1 MFERFT
7 DKGRKIIIL
16 AREEAE
22 RHQNDY
28 LGTEHL
34 VLAILRESDG
44 IALMILKKM
53 GLSTEQIRLEI
64 ERNLPGGGTTMTFG
78 EIPFSPRVKKVI
90 EYGVEEAR
98 LLGHN
103 HIGSE
108 HLLLGLLREEEGIG
122 GKILR
127 SLGANLLTARQL
139 TVTFLR
145 KSAPRERDR
154 KSNTPALDEFGRDLT
169 QMAQEG
175 QLDPVIGRAD
185 EIERVL
191 QILSRRTKNNPVLI
205 GESGVGKTAIV
216 EGLAQ
221 RIVQSEVPDNLLS
234 RRVIAL
240 DLGSLV
246 AGTKYRGQFEERL
259 KVVMK
264 EIVQAGNIII
274 FIDELHTLVGAGA
287 AEGSID
293 ASNMLK
299 PALSRGEIQCIGA
312 TTLDE
317 YRKHIEKD
325 GALKRRF
332 QPIYVQPPSLD
343 ETVRII
349 QGLRDR
355 YEEHH
360 GVEITEDA
368 IVEAVKLSDRY
379 ITDRFLP
386 DKAIDLIDETGSRA
400 KLQTYALPSE
410 LKAMEQELKKV
421 SRDKELAISM
431 QNFEEAVRHR
441 EEEERLRKLLE
452 ESKREWKKN
461 QEKQKPTIGK
471 EDVAYVVSK
480 MTGIPLFKLEEEES
494 NKLLRMEEFLHKR
507 VVGQNEAISAVC
519 RAIRRSRAGLKEAKK
534 PIGSFIFLGPTGVGK
549 TELARTLAEFLFNT
563 EDALIRI
570 DMSEYQEKFTSSR
583 LFGAPPGYVGY
594 EEGGQLTERV
604 RRRPYSVVLF
614 DEIEKAHPDVFNL
627 LLQVLDD
634 GVLTD
639 SLGRKVDFKN
649 TVVIMTSNIGTK
661 MIQKGVSLGF
671 QSTDA
676 EQDRHKKEEVLG
688 ELRRQFSPEFLNRID
703 EIVVFHQ
710 LDKTHLTSILDILL
724 RELNLRLVDKGVEIE
739 VEDEVKAW
747 LIKEGYEPLY
757 GARPM
762 RRTIQRAIG
771 DPLSEEMI
779 KGRFKESRKIKVV
792 LRDGAPT
799 FIEQD
804 SNKRVTHH
812 CATLV
817 SMRTRVALFFACK
830 LDDVHN
836 RFSPRS
842 HTRHRNILRRN
853 RCGGDRC
860 GWIRSLK
867 YRGFTACRP
876 RALWWCRAGTR
887 LSRPY

>member
-34 VLAILRESDG
+34 ALAILRETDG
-44 IALMILKKM
+44 IALAILKKM
-53 GLSTEQIRLEI
+53 GLSPEQVRLEI
-64 ERNLPGGGTTMTFG
+64 ERNLPSGGSTMTFG
-78 EIPFSPRVKKVI
+78 EIPFTPRVKKVI
-90 EYGVEEAR
+90 EFAVEEAR

-139 TVTFLR
+139 TVNFLR
-145 KSAPRERDR
+145 KSVPREREK
-154 KSNTPALDEFGRDLT
+154 KSNTPALEEFGRDLT
-169 QMAQEG
+169 QMASEG
-175 QLDPVIGRAD
+175 GLDPVIGRAD

-191 QILSRRTKNNPVLI
+191 QILCRRTKNNPALI

-221 RIVQSEVPDNLLS
+221 RIVSTEVPDNLLN

-299 PALSRGEIQCIGA
+299 PALARGEIQCIGA

-332 QPIYVQPPSLD
+332 QPIFVQPPSAE
-343 ETVRII
+343 ETIKII
-349 QGLRDR
+349 KGLRDR

-360 GVEITEDA
+360 GVEITEEA
-368 IVEAVKLSDRY
+368 IVEAVRLSDRY
-379 ITDRFLP
+379 ITDRFMP
-386 DKAIDLIDETGSRA
+386 DKAIDVIDETGSRA
-400 KLQTYALPSE
+400 KMKSYSLPDE
-410 LKAMEQELKKV
+410 LKTLEQELKRV
-421 SRDKELAISM
+421 TRDKELAVTL
-431 QNFEEAVRHR
+431 QNFEEAVKLR
-441 EEEERLRKLLE
+441 EEEERHKRLLE
-452 ESKREWKKN
+452 EAKREWKKS
-461 QEKQKPTIGK
+461 QEKNRPVISK
-471 EDVAYVVSK
+471 EDVGYVVSK
-480 MTGIPLFKLEEEES
+480 MTGIPLYKLEEAES
-494 NKLLRMEEFLHKR
+494 QKLLHMEAELHKR
-507 VVGQNEAISAVC
+507 IVGQEEAITAIC
-519 RAIRRSRAGLKEAKK
+519 RAIRRSRAGLKEVKR

-549 TELARTLAEFLFNT
+549 TELAKALAGFLFDDEN
-563 EDALIRI
+563 ALIRI
-570 DMSEYQEKFTSSR
+570 DMSEYMEKFTGSR
-583 LFGAPPGYVGY
+583 LVGAPPGYVGY
-594 EEGGQLTERV
+594 EEGGQLTETV

-614 DEIEKAHPDVFNL
+614 DEIEKAHPEIFHM
-627 LLQVLDD
+627 LLQVLED
-634 GVLTD
+634 GCLTD

-649 TVVIMTSNIGTK
+649 CVLIMTSNLGTK
-661 MIQKGVSLGF
+661 LIHKGTALGF
-671 QSTDA
+671 QKEGEEEKRGRMKEDVLS
-676 EQDRHKKEEVLG
+676 ELKKG
-688 ELRRQFSPEFLNRID
+688 FNPEFLNRID
-703 EIVVFHQ
+703 EVVVFHPLEKRHLIKIVDILIEEVNRRLTDRGIQ
-710 LDKTHLTSILDILL
+710 LDVTP
-724 RELNLRLVDKGVEIE
+724 
-739 VEDEVKAW
+739 EVKAW
-747 LIKEGYEPLY
+747 LTQEGYEPAY

-762 RRTIQRAIG
+762 RRIIQKSIG
-771 DPLSEEMI
+771 DPLSEELL
-779 KGRFKESRKIKVV
+779 KGRFKDAKRIKVV
-792 LRDGAPT
+792 LKDNTLT
-799 FIEQD
+799 FVED
-804 SNKRVTHH
+804 EV
-812 CATLV
+812 L
-817 SMRTRVALFFACK
+817 
-830 LDDVHN
+830 
-836 RFSPRS
+836 
-842 HTRHRNILRRN
+842 
-853 RCGGDRC
+853 
-860 GWIRSLK
+860 
-867 YRGFTACRP
+867 
-876 RALWWCRAGTR
+876 AGV
-887 LSRPY
+887 

>member
-1 MFERFT
+1 
-7 DKGRKIIIL
+7 
-16 AREEAE
+16 
-22 RHQNDY
+22 
-28 LGTEHL
+28 
-34 VLAILRESDG
+34 
-44 IALMILKKM
+44 
-53 GLSTEQIRLEI
+53 
-64 ERNLPGGGTTMTFG
+64 
-78 EIPFSPRVKKVI
+78 
-90 EYGVEEAR
+90 
-98 LLGHN
+98 
-103 HIGSE
+103 
-108 HLLLGLLREEEGIG
+108 
-122 GKILR
+122 
-127 SLGANLLTARQL
+127 
-139 TVTFLR
+139 
-145 KSAPRERDR
+145 
-154 KSNTPALDEFGRDLT
+154 
-169 QMAQEG
+169 
-175 QLDPVIGRAD
+175 
-185 EIERVL
+185 
-191 QILSRRTKNNPVLI
+191 LSRRTKNNPALI

-221 RIVQSEVPDNLLS
+221 RIVMSEVPDNLLS

-264 EIVQAGNIII
+264 EIMQAGNVII

-317 YRKHIEKD
+317 YRKYIEKD

-332 QPIYVQPPSLD
+332 QPIYVQPPSID

-360 GVEITEDA
+360 GVEITEEA

-379 ITDRFLP
+379 LTDRFLP

-400 KLQTYALPSE
+400 KLQTYSLPGE
-410 LKAMEQELKKV
+410 LKALEQELKKI
-421 SRDKELAISM
+421 SREKELAISL
-431 QNFEEAVRHR
+431 QNFEEAVKFR
-441 EEEERLRKLLE
+441 EEEERLRKLLD

-461 QEKQKPTIGK
+461 QEKHKPVITK

-494 NKLLRMEEFLHKR
+494 SKLLHMEDFLHKR
-507 VVGQNEAISAVC
+507 IVGQQEAISAVC

-549 TELARTLAEFLFNT
+549 TELARALAEFLFNS

-594 EEGGQLTERV
+594 EEGGQLTEKV

-614 DEIEKAHPDVFNL
+614 DEIEKAHPDIFNV

-649 TVVIMTSNIGTK
+649 TVVIMTSNLGTK
-661 MIQKGVSLGF
+661 LIQKGVSLG
-671 QSTDA
+671 
-676 EQDRHKKEEVLG
+676 
-688 ELRRQFSPEFLNRID
+688 
-703 EIVVFHQ
+703 
-710 LDKTHLTSILDILL
+710 
-724 RELNLRLVDKGVEIE
+724 
-739 VEDEVKAW
+739 
-747 LIKEGYEPLY
+747 
-757 GARPM
+757 
-762 RRTIQRAIG
+762 
-771 DPLSEEMI
+771 
-779 KGRFKESRKIKVV
+779 
-792 LRDGAPT
+792 
-799 FIEQD
+799 
-804 SNKRVTHH
+804 
-812 CATLV
+812 
-817 SMRTRVALFFACK
+817 
-830 LDDVHN
+830 
-836 RFSPRS
+836 
-842 HTRHRNILRRN
+842 
-853 RCGGDRC
+853 
-860 GWIRSLK
+860 
-867 YRGFTACRP
+867 
-876 RALWWCRAGTR
+876 
-887 LSRPY
+887 

>member
-34 VLAILRESDG
+34 VLAILRETDG

-169 QMAQEG
+169 QLAQEG

-191 QILSRRTKNNPVLI
+191 QILSRRSKNNPVLI

-221 RIVQSEVPDNLLS
+221 RIIASEVPDNLLS

-332 QPIYVQPPSLD
+332 QPIHVQPPSTD

-349 QGLRDR
+349 LGLRGR

-368 IVEAVKLSDRY
+368 IVEAVKLADRY

-400 KLQTYALPSE
+400 KLQTYALPTE
-410 LKAMEQELKKV
+410 LKALEQELKKI

-441 EEEERLRKLLE
+441 EEEERLRKLLD

-461 QEKQKPTIGK
+461 QEKHKPTIGK
-471 EDVAYVVSK
+471 EEVAYVVSK

-507 VVGQNEAISAVC
+507 VIGQNEAISAVA

-549 TELARTLAEFLFNT
+549 TELARTLAEFLFNS

-594 EEGGQLTERV
+594 EEGGQLTEKV

-614 DEIEKAHPDVFNL
+614 DEIEKAHPDVFNV

-671 QSTDA
+671 QNDEKGGQA
-676 EQDRHKKEEVLG
+676 LRRKEDVMG
-688 ELRRQFSPEFLNRID
+688 ELKRSFSPEFLNRID
-703 EIVVFHQ
+703 EIVIFHS
-710 LDKTHLTSILDILL
+710 LEKEHLIHILDILL
-724 RELNLRLVDKGVEIE
+724 HELNLRLIDKSVSIE
-739 VEDEVKAW
+739 VDDEVKQW

-762 RRTIQRAIG
+762 RRIIQRAIG
-771 DPLSEEMI
+771 DPLSEELI
-779 KGRFKESRKIKVV
+779 KGRFKENRKIKVV
-792 LRDGAPT
+792 LRDGAPA
-799 FIEQD
+799 FIEQE
-804 SNKRVTHH
+804 
-812 CATLV
+812 A
-817 SMRTRVALFFACK
+817 M
-830 LDDVHN
+830 
-836 RFSPRS
+836 
-842 HTRHRNILRRN
+842 
-853 RCGGDRC
+853 
-860 GWIRSLK
+860 
-867 YRGFTACRP
+867 
-876 RALWWCRAGTR
+876 AGV
-887 LSRPY
+887 

>member
-7 DKGRKIIIL
+7 DRGRKIIIL

-44 IALMILKKM
+44 IALMIIKKM
-53 GLSTEQIRLEI
+53 GLSPEQIRLEI
-64 ERNLPGGGTTMTFG
+64 ERNLPGGGTTVTFG

-122 GKILR
+122 GKVLR

-145 KSAPRERDR
+145 KTGTRERDK
-154 KSNTPALDEFGRDLT
+154 KSSTPALDEFGRDLT
-169 QMAQEG
+169 QLAQEG
-175 QLDPVIGRAD
+175 TLDPVIGRTD

-191 QILSRRTKNNPVLI
+191 QILSRRTKNNPALI

-221 RIVQSEVPDNLLS
+221 RIIGLDVPDNLLN

-264 EIVQAGNIII
+264 EISQAGNIIL

-293 ASNMLK
+293 AANMLK

-332 QPIYVQPPSLD
+332 QSIHVQPPSVE
-343 ETVRII
+343 ETISII

-360 GVEITEDA
+360 GVDYTDEA
-368 IVEAVKLSDRY
+368 VVEAVKLTDRY

-386 DKAIDLIDETGSRA
+386 DKAIDLIDEAGSRA
-400 KLQTYALPSE
+400 KLLTYALPPE
-410 LKAMEQELKKV
+410 LKSLDLELKRV
-421 SRDKELAISM
+421 AREKEVAIGL
-431 QNFEEAVRHR
+431 QNFEEAVKFR
-441 EEEERLRKLLE
+441 EEEEKFRKLLDDA
-452 ESKREWKKN
+452 KQDWKKK
-461 QEKQKPTIGK
+461 QEKNRPVITG

-480 MTGIPLFKLEEEES
+480 ITGIPLFRLEEEES
-494 NKLLRMEEFLHKR
+494 EKLLHMEDYLHKR
-507 VVGQNEAISAVC
+507 IVGQDEAISAIC
-519 RAIRRSRAGLKEAKK
+519 RSIRRSRAGLKDAKK

-549 TELARTLAEFLFNT
+549 TELARALAEFLFNT
-563 EDALIRI
+563 DEALIRV

-594 EEGGQLTERV
+594 EEGGQLTEKV

-614 DEIEKAHPDVFNL
+614 DEIEKAHPDIFNV

-649 TVVIMTSNIGTK
+649 TILVMTSNIGTRF
-661 MIQKGVSLGF
+661 IQKGVSLGF
-671 QSTDA
+671 QRDVESENTSRMRD
-676 EQDRHKKEEVLG
+676 EVLS
-688 ELRRQFSPEFLNRID
+688 ELKRHFSPEFLNRLD

-710 LDKTHLTSILDILL
+710 LTKEHLVTIVDILIG
-724 RELNLRLVDKGVEIE
+724 EFNARLVERGVYLE
-739 VEDEVKAW
+739 VSEEVKLW
-747 LIKEGYEPLY
+747 LIDEGFESQY
-757 GARPM
+757 GARPL
-762 RRTIQRAIG
+762 RRTIQRCLG
-771 DPLSEEMI
+771 DPLSEELI
-779 KGRFKESRKIKVV
+779 KGRFKDAKKIKVV
-792 LRDGAPT
+792 LTDKTPS
-799 FIEQD
+799 FIEEEVLA
-804 SNKRVTHH
+804 SV
-812 CATLV
+812 
-817 SMRTRVALFFACK
+817 
-830 LDDVHN
+830 
-836 RFSPRS
+836 
-842 HTRHRNILRRN
+842 
-853 RCGGDRC
+853 
-860 GWIRSLK
+860 
-867 YRGFTACRP
+867 
-876 RALWWCRAGTR
+876 
-887 LSRPY
+887 

>member
-53 GLSTEQIRLEI
+53 GLSPEQIRLEI

-90 EYGVEEAR
+90 EYAVEEAR

-175 QLDPVIGRAD
+175 QLDPVIGRSD

-221 RIVQSEVPDNLLS
+221 RIVTSEVPDNLLN

-264 EIVQAGNIII
+264 EIAQAGNIII

-332 QPIYVQPPSLD
+332 QPIYVQPPSVE
-343 ETVRII
+343 ETIRII

-360 GVEITEDA
+360 SVEITDEA
-368 IVEAVKLSDRY
+368 IIESVKLADRY

-400 KLQTYALPSE
+400 KLQTYALPGE
-410 LKAMEQELKKV
+410 LKALEQELKRV
-421 SRDKELAISM
+421 SREKEVAISM

-461 QEKQKPTIGK
+461 QEKNKPVIGK

-494 NKLLRMEEFLHKR
+494 NKLLRMEEFLHRR
-507 VVGQNEAISAVC
+507 VIGQDEAISAVA
-519 RAIRRSRAGLKEAKK
+519 RAIRRSRAGLKETKK

-549 TELARTLAEFLFNT
+549 TELARALAEFLFNT
-563 EDALIRI
+563 EDALIRV

-594 EEGGQLTERV
+594 EEGGQLTEKV

-614 DEIEKAHPDVFNL
+614 DEIEKAHPDVFNV

-634 GVLTD
+634 GMLTD

-649 TVVIMTSNIGTK
+649 TVVIMTSNLGTK
-661 MIQKGVSLGF
+661 LIQRNTSLGF
-671 QSTDA
+671 QSSETGVHD
-676 EQDRHKKEEVLG
+676 KKIKDDVMG
-688 ELRRQFSPEFLNRID
+688 ELRRNFSPEFLNRID
-703 EIVVFHQ
+703 EIVVFHP
-710 LDKTHLTSILDILL
+710 LDKVHLYSILDILL
-724 RELNLRLVDKGVEIE
+724 AELNNRLLEKSIQIE
-739 VEDEVKAW
+739 VSDEVKQW
-747 LIKEGYEPLY
+747 LIQEGYQPLY

-762 RRTIQRAIG
+762 RRTIQRNLG
-771 DPLSEEMI
+771 DPLSEELI
-779 KGRFKESRKIKVV
+779 RGRFKETRRVKVV
-792 LRDGAPT
+792 LKDGAPS
-799 FIEQD
+799 FEE
-804 SNKRVTHH
+804 
-812 CATLV
+812 
-817 SMRTRVALFFACK
+817 VA
-830 LDDVHN
+830 
-836 RFSPRS
+836 
-842 HTRHRNILRRN
+842 
-853 RCGGDRC
+853 
-860 GWIRSLK
+860 
-867 YRGFTACRP
+867 
-876 RALWWCRAGTR
+876 ALAEV
-887 LSRPY
+887 

>member
-169 QMAQEG
+169 QLAQEG

-191 QILSRRTKNNPVLI
+191 QILSRRSKNNPVLI

-332 QPIYVQPPSLD
+332 QPIHVQPPNLD

-368 IVEAVKLSDRY
+368 IIEAVKLSDRY

-421 SRDKELAISM
+421 SREKELSISM

-441 EEEERLRKLLE
+441 EEEERLRKLLD

-461 QEKQKPTIGK
+461 QEKNKPVIGK

-507 VVGQNEAISAVC
+507 VVGQNEAISAVA
-519 RAIRRSRAGLKEAKK
+519 RAIRRSRAGLKEARK

-549 TELARTLAEFLFNT
+549 TELARTLAEFLFNS
-563 EDALIRI
+563 EDALIRV

-594 EEGGQLTERV
+594 EEGGQLTEKV

-614 DEIEKAHPDVFNL
+614 DEIEKAHPDVFNV

-671 QSTDA
+671 QSTESEA
-676 EQDRHKKEEVLG
+676 ARRKKEEVLG
-688 ELRRQFSPEFLNRID
+688 ELRKSFSPEFLNRID
-703 EIVVFHQ
+703 EIVIFHQ
-710 LDKTHLTSILDILL
+710 LEKEQLYSILDILL
-724 RELNLRLVDKGVEIE
+724 RELNLRLLDKGIEIE
-739 VEDEVKAW
+739 VDDEVKQW

-762 RRTIQRAIG
+762 RRAIQRAIG
-771 DPLSEEMI
+771 DPLSDELI
-779 KGRFKESRKIKVV
+779 RGRFKESRKVKVV

-799 FIEQD
+799 FIEQE
-804 SNKRVTHH
+804 
-812 CATLV
+812 
-817 SMRTRVALFFACK
+817 ALAE
-830 LDDVHN
+830 V
-836 RFSPRS
+836 
-842 HTRHRNILRRN
+842 
-853 RCGGDRC
+853 
-860 GWIRSLK
+860 
-867 YRGFTACRP
+867 
-876 RALWWCRAGTR
+876 
-887 LSRPY
+887 

>member
-169 QMAQEG
+169 QLAQEG

-191 QILSRRTKNNPVLI
+191 QILSRRSKNNPVLI

-332 QPIYVQPPSLD
+332 QPIHVQPPSLD
-343 ETVRII
+343 ETVMII

-360 GVEITEDA
+360 GVEITEEA

-410 LKAMEQELKKV
+410 LKGMEQELKKV
-421 SRDKELAISM
+421 SREKELSISM

-441 EEEERLRKLLE
+441 EEEERLRKLLD
-452 ESKREWKKN
+452 ESKREWKKS
-461 QEKQKPTIGK
+461 QEKNKPVIGK

-507 VVGQNEAISAVC
+507 VIGQNEAISAVA
-519 RAIRRSRAGLKEAKK
+519 RAIRRSRAGLKEARK
-534 PIGSFIFLGPTGVGK
+534 PIGSFIFMGPTGVGK
-549 TELARTLAEFLFNT
+549 TELARTLAEFLFNS
-563 EDALIRI
+563 EDALIRV

-594 EEGGQLTERV
+594 EEGGQLTEKV

-614 DEIEKAHPDVFNL
+614 DEIEKAHPDVFNV

-639 SLGRKVDFKN
+639 SLGRKIDFKN

-661 MIQKGVSLGF
+661 NIQKGVSLGF
-671 QSTDA
+671 QSTEGEA
-676 EQDRHKKEEVLG
+676 ARHKKEEVIG
-688 ELRRQFSPEFLNRID
+688 ELRKSFSPEFLNRID
-703 EIVVFHQ
+703 EVVIFHQ
-710 LDKTHLTSILDILL
+710 LEKEQLYHILDILI
-724 RELNLRLVDKGVEIE
+724 RELNLRLLEKGIEIE
-739 VEDEVKAW
+739 VDDAVKQW

-762 RRTIQRAIG
+762 RRAIQRAIG
-771 DPLSEEMI
+771 DPLSDELI
-779 KGRFKESRKIKVV
+779 RGRFKECRKVKVV
-792 LRDGAPT
+792 LRDGAPA
-799 FIEQD
+799 FIEQE
-804 SNKRVTHH
+804 
-812 CATLV
+812 A
-817 SMRTRVALFFACK
+817 M
-830 LDDVHN
+830 
-836 RFSPRS
+836 
-842 HTRHRNILRRN
+842 
-853 RCGGDRC
+853 
-860 GWIRSLK
+860 
-867 YRGFTACRP
+867 
-876 RALWWCRAGTR
+876 AGV
-887 LSRPY
+887 

>member
-332 QPIYVQPPSLD
+332 QPIHVQPPSMD
-343 ETVRII
+343 EAVLII

-360 GVEITEDA
+360 GVEISEDA

-441 EEEERLRKLLE
+441 EEEERLRKLLD
-452 ESKREWKKN
+452 ESKREWKKS
-461 QEKQKPTIGK
+461 QEKNKPTIGK

-494 NKLLRMEEFLHKR
+494 NKLLHMEDFLHKR
-507 VVGQNEAISAVC
+507 VIGQNEAISAVS
-519 RAIRRSRAGLKEAKK
+519 RAIRRSRAGLKDAKK
-534 PIGSFIFLGPTGVGK
+534 PIGSFIFMGPTGVGK
-549 TELARTLAEFLFNT
+549 TELARTVAEFLFNS
-563 EDALIRI
+563 EDALIRV

-594 EEGGQLTERV
+594 EEGGQLTEKV

-614 DEIEKAHPDVFNL
+614 DEIEKAHPDVFNV

-639 SLGRKVDFKN
+639 SLGRKIDFKN
-649 TVVIMTSNIGTK
+649 TVIIMTSNIGTK

-671 QSTDA
+671 QSTEG
-676 EQDRHKKEEVLG
+676 EQARRKKEEVMG
-688 ELRRQFSPEFLNRID
+688 ELRRSFSPEFLNRID
-703 EIVVFHQ
+703 EVVIFHQ
-710 LDKTHLTSILDILL
+710 LEKEQLYTILDILV
-724 RELNLRLVDKGVEIE
+724 RELNSRLVEKGVEIE
-739 VEDEVKAW
+739 LDDEVKQW

-771 DPLSEEMI
+771 DPLSDDLI
-779 KGRFKESRKIKVV
+779 RGRFKDSRKIKVV

-799 FIEQD
+799 FIEQETMA
-804 SNKRVTHH
+804 SV
-812 CATLV
+812 
-817 SMRTRVALFFACK
+817 
-830 LDDVHN
+830 
-836 RFSPRS
+836 
-842 HTRHRNILRRN
+842 
-853 RCGGDRC
+853 
-860 GWIRSLK
+860 
-867 YRGFTACRP
+867 
-876 RALWWCRAGTR
+876 
-887 LSRPY
+887 

>member
-1 MFERFT
+1 
-7 DKGRKIIIL
+7 
-16 AREEAE
+16 
-22 RHQNDY
+22 
-28 LGTEHL
+28 
-34 VLAILRESDG
+34 
-44 IALMILKKM
+44 
-53 GLSTEQIRLEI
+53 
-64 ERNLPGGGTTMTFG
+64 
-78 EIPFSPRVKKVI
+78 
-90 EYGVEEAR
+90 
-98 LLGHN
+98 
-103 HIGSE
+103 
-108 HLLLGLLREEEGIG
+108 
-122 GKILR
+122 
-127 SLGANLLTARQL
+127 
-139 TVTFLR
+139 
-145 KSAPRERDR
+145 
-154 KSNTPALDEFGRDLT
+154 
-169 QMAQEG
+169 
-175 QLDPVIGRAD
+175 
-185 EIERVL
+185 
-191 QILSRRTKNNPVLI
+191 
-205 GESGVGKTAIV
+205 
-216 EGLAQ
+216 
-221 RIVQSEVPDNLLS
+221 
-234 RRVIAL
+234 
-240 DLGSLV
+240 
-246 AGTKYRGQFEERL
+246 
-259 KVVMK
+259 
-264 EIVQAGNIII
+264 
-274 FIDELHTLVGAGA
+274 
-287 AEGSID
+287 
-293 ASNMLK
+293 MLK

-332 QPIYVQPPSLD
+332 QPIHVQPPNLD

-421 SRDKELAISM
+421 SREKELSISM

-441 EEEERLRKLLE
+441 EEEERLRKLLD

-461 QEKQKPTIGK
+461 QEKNKPVIGK

-507 VVGQNEAISAVC
+507 VIGQNEAISAVA
-519 RAIRRSRAGLKEAKK
+519 RAIRRSRAGLKEARK

-549 TELARTLAEFLFNT
+549 TELARTLAEFLFNS
-563 EDALIRI
+563 EDALIRV

-594 EEGGQLTERV
+594 EEGGQLTEKV

-614 DEIEKAHPDVFNL
+614 DEIEKAHPDVFNV

-639 SLGRKVDFKN
+639 SLGRKIDFKN

-671 QSTDA
+671 QSTEGEA
-676 EQDRHKKEEVLG
+676 ARRKKEEVLG
-688 ELRRQFSPEFLNRID
+688 ELRKSFSPEFLNRID
-703 EIVVFHQ
+703 EIVIFHQ
-710 LDKTHLTSILDILL
+710 LEKEQLYSILDILL
-724 RELNLRLVDKGVEIE
+724 RELNLRLLDKGIEIE
-739 VEDEVKAW
+739 VDDEVKQW

-762 RRTIQRAIG
+762 RRAIQRAIG
-771 DPLSEEMI
+771 DPLSDELI
-779 KGRFKESRKIKVV
+779 RGRFKESRKVKVV

-799 FIEQD
+799 FIEQE
-804 SNKRVTHH
+804 
-812 CATLV
+812 A
-817 SMRTRVALFFACK
+817 M
-830 LDDVHN
+830 
-836 RFSPRS
+836 
-842 HTRHRNILRRN
+842 
-853 RCGGDRC
+853 
-860 GWIRSLK
+860 
-867 YRGFTACRP
+867 
-876 RALWWCRAGTR
+876 AGV
-887 LSRPY
+887 

>member
-7 DKGRKIIIL
+7 DRGRKIIIL

-44 IALMILKKM
+44 IALMIIKKM
-53 GLSTEQIRLEI
+53 GLSPEQIRLEI
-64 ERNLPGGGTTMTFG
+64 ESKLPGGGTTVTFG

-122 GKILR
+122 GKVVR

-145 KSAPRERDR
+145 KSGTRERDK
-154 KSNTPALDEFGRDLT
+154 KSSTPALDEFGRDLT
-169 QMAQEG
+169 QLAQEG
-175 QLDPVIGRAD
+175 VLDPVIGRAD

-191 QILSRRTKNNPVLI
+191 QILSRRTKNNPALI

-221 RIVQSEVPDNLLS
+221 RIITLDVPDNLLN
-234 RRVIAL
+234 RRVISL

-264 EIVQAGNIII
+264 EISQAGNIIL

-293 ASNMLK
+293 AANMLK

-332 QPIYVQPPSLD
+332 QPIYVQPPSVE
-343 ETVRII
+343 ETISII
-349 QGLRDR
+349 HGLRDR

-360 GVEITEDA
+360 GVDYTD
-368 IVEAVKLSDRY
+368 EAVEEAVRLSDRY
-379 ITDRFLP
+379 VTDRFLP

-400 KLQTYALPSE
+400 KLLTYVLPPE
-410 LKAMEQELKKV
+410 LKSLDQELKRV
-421 SRDKELAISM
+421 AREKEVAIGL
-431 QNFEEAVRHR
+431 QNFEEAVRFR
-441 EEEERLRKLLE
+441 EEEERFRKLLDE
-452 ESKREWKKN
+452 AKQEWKKK
-461 QEKQKPTIGK
+461 QEKNRPVISG
-471 EDVAYVVSK
+471 EDVAFVVSK
-480 MTGIPLFKLEEEES
+480 ITGIPLFRIEEEETE
-494 NKLLRMEEFLHKR
+494 KLLHMEEYLHKR
-507 VVGQNEAISAVC
+507 IIGQDEAISAIC
-519 RAIRRSRAGLKEAKK
+519 RSIRRSRAGLKDARK
-534 PIGSFIFLGPTGVGK
+534 PIGSFIFLGATGVGK
-549 TELARTLAEFLFNT
+549 TELARALAEFLFNT
-563 EDALIRI
+563 DDALIRV

-594 EEGGQLTERV
+594 EEGGQLTEKV
-604 RRRPYSVVLF
+604 RRRPYSVILF
-614 DEIEKAHPDVFNL
+614 DEIEKAHPDIFNV

-639 SLGRKVDFKN
+639 SLGRKIDFKN
-649 TVVIMTSNIGTK
+649 TILVMTSNLGTK

-671 QSTDA
+671 QHDA
-676 EQDRHKKEEVLG
+676 ESDNTSRMRDEVLS
-688 ELRRQFSPEFLNRID
+688 ELKRHFSPEFLNRVD
-703 EIVVFHQ
+703 EVVVFHSLTKEHLVSIVDILIGELNARLADRGIQ
-710 LDKTHLTSILDILL
+710 LDVSA
-724 RELNLRLVDKGVEIE
+724 
-739 VEDEVKAW
+739 EVKQW
-747 LIKEGYEPLY
+747 LIDEGYESQY
-757 GARPM
+757 GARPL
-762 RRTIQRAIG
+762 RRTIQRCLG
-771 DPLSEEMI
+771 DPLSEELI
-779 KGRFKESRKIKVV
+779 KGKFKDAKKIKVI
-792 LRDGAPT
+792 LTDKTPS
-799 FIEQD
+799 FIEEEVLA
-804 SNKRVTHH
+804 SV
-812 CATLV
+812 
-817 SMRTRVALFFACK
+817 
-830 LDDVHN
+830 
-836 RFSPRS
+836 
-842 HTRHRNILRRN
+842 
-853 RCGGDRC
+853 
-860 GWIRSLK
+860 
-867 YRGFTACRP
+867 
-876 RALWWCRAGTR
+876 
-887 LSRPY
+887 

>member
-34 VLAILRESDG
+34 VLAILRETDG

-169 QMAQEG
+169 QLAQEG

-191 QILSRRTKNNPVLI
+191 QILSRRSKNNPVLI

-221 RIVQSEVPDNLLS
+221 RIIASEVPDNLLS

-332 QPIYVQPPSLD
+332 QPIHVQPPSTD

-368 IVEAVKLSDRY
+368 IVEAVKLADRY

-400 KLQTYALPSE
+400 KLQTYALPTE
-410 LKAMEQELKKV
+410 LKALEQELKKI
-421 SRDKELAISM
+421 SREKELAISM

-441 EEEERLRKLLE
+441 EEEERLRKLLD

-461 QEKQKPTIGK
+461 QEKHKPTIGK
-471 EDVAYVVSK
+471 EEVAYVVSK

-507 VVGQNEAISAVC
+507 VIGQNEAISAVA

-549 TELARTLAEFLFNT
+549 TELARTLAEFLFNS

-594 EEGGQLTERV
+594 EEGGQLTEKV

-614 DEIEKAHPDVFNL
+614 DEIEKAHPDVFNV

-661 MIQKGVSLGF
+661 LIQKGVSLGF
-671 QSTDA
+671 QNDEKSGQA
-676 EQDRHKKEEVLG
+676 LRKKDEVMG
-688 ELRRQFSPEFLNRID
+688 ELRRSFSPEFLNRID
-703 EIVVFHQ
+703 EIVVFHS
-710 LDKTHLTSILDILL
+710 LEKEHLIHILDILL
-724 RELNLRLVDKGVEIE
+724 HELNLRLIDKSVSIE
-739 VEDEVKAW
+739 VDDEVKQW

-762 RRTIQRAIG
+762 RRIIQRAIG
-771 DPLSEEMI
+771 DPLSEELI
-779 KGRFKESRKIKVV
+779 KGRFKDNRKIKVV
-792 LRDGAPT
+792 LRDGAPA
-799 FIEQD
+799 FIEQE
-804 SNKRVTHH
+804 
-812 CATLV
+812 A
-817 SMRTRVALFFACK
+817 M
-830 LDDVHN
+830 
-836 RFSPRS
+836 
-842 HTRHRNILRRN
+842 
-853 RCGGDRC
+853 
-860 GWIRSLK
+860 
-867 YRGFTACRP
+867 
-876 RALWWCRAGTR
+876 AGV
-887 LSRPY
+887 